1 MPFPLLPVPTSLAPL
16 PVLANRSAQFLAF
29 SSPRL
34 TGCII
39 SEPYRSTLSASPRPT
54 ALVFLVVPFQHP
66 SLLCS
71 LSTSIHPGP
80 QDYSRPHSFVRY
92 SSSSSS
98 SSYPLYILPLS
109 LATSRLRL
117 LRYFLDLHQCDR
129 RATTARPKPHYPALI
144 NNPKS
149 ILHLSGNVN
158 LGQPI
163 PTRTVQRRPSRTN
176 TDPDNRLEK
185 C

>member
-16 PVLANRSAQFLAF
+16 LYLFANRFAQFLAL

-34 TGCII
+34 TGCIT

-54 ALVFLVVPFQHP
+54 DCLGF
-66 SLLCS
+66 SCCS
-71 LSTSIHPGP
+71 LSTSQSSLFSFNLNPP
-80 QDYSRPHSFVRY
+80 RTARPFTPTFVCAIQFLLL
-92 SSSSSS
+92 SPSP
-98 SSYPLYILPLS
+98 SYTLYILPLS
-109 LATSRLRL
+109 LATSRSRL
-117 LRYFLDLHQCDR
+117 FRYFLDLQQCDQ

-163 PTRTVQRRPSRTN
+163 LTRTVQRRPSRTN
-176 TDPDNRLEK
+176 TDRTTG
-185 C
+185 